1 MRLFLVRKIVILAG
15 AIVGTLVVANSG
27 AAQNP
32 TTQPTTRPCVEDE
45 NAQLRARVRELE
57 DRLKSLEQR
66 LDERR
71 RSPLPD
77 RLNIPRLQV
86 PRALPPP
93 TTQPHRFN
101 LPRLLPPRHLRP
113 ELFDQNVPPD
123 WHPREFNG
131 LRYYIVPLRPCP
143 V

>member
-1 MRLFLVRKIVILAG
+1 MRSSFVHTIVILAS
-15 AIVGTLVVANSG
+15 AIVGTLFVANSG
-27 AAQNP
+27 AAQKL
-32 TTQPTTRPCVEDE
+32 TTQPTTRPGVEDE

-86 PRALPPP
+86 PRTLPPP

-101 LPRLLPPRHLRP
+101 LPRPLPPRHLRP
-113 ELFDQNVPPD
+113 ELFDQHVPPD
-123 WHPREFNG
+123 C
-131 LRYYIVPLRPCP
+131 LASS
-143 V
+143 